1 MDVWWMYPNPIL
13 ILSEFD
19 IIRNIRQKSDISD
32 IIRIRKSKVPIEN
45 IKNLFILLNTN
56 YKWC

>member
-1 MDVWWMYPNPIL
+1 MYPNPIL

-19 IIRNIRQKSDISD
+19 NIRNIRQKSDISD

-56 YKWC
+56 YK